1 MAKRHMK
8 RCPTSLSIKEIQIK
22 TIMRYHLTRVRMV
35 HIKKSMNSAG
45 ECEEKREP
53 SCTVAGNAD

>member
-1 MAKRHMK
+1 
-8 RCPTSLSIKEIQIK
+8 
-22 TIMRYHLTRVRMV
+22 MV

-53 SCTVAGNAD
+53 SCTVAGNADWNRQYGEQCESESEVVSHSLWPHGL